1 MASSS
6 CIYASSL
13 TQKLCIILLL
23 ALTTNGE
30 PIHQDS
36 RCNCVCPDPS
46 LVGLP
51 NTDEF
56 ENLKIQKAIEDRRTI
71 YINST
76 VSPNECNCHS
86 VVLIHLNLNE
96 SQADSFCPRCNC
108 KYQTRSLTVIKVVV
122 ILVIWVI
129 SLLLFYMAFLSI
141 LEPMLSKKRGLGLPS
156 SIRGGQGVAYS
167 EHHDSIGE
175 SDHDVGA
182 SQEDGDGDATQM
194 RTYRGAEGVI
204 NRLGTQQSKWKRQVQ
219 EQRRNIYDR
228 HSMLN

>member
-1 MASSS
+1 M
-6 CIYASSL
+6 
-13 TQKLCIILLL
+13 
-23 ALTTNGE
+23 G
-30 PIHQDS
+30 
-36 RCNCVCPDPS
+36 
-46 LVGLP
+46 
-51 NTDEF
+51 
-56 ENLKIQKAIEDRRTI
+56 
-71 YINST
+71 
-76 VSPNECNCHS
+76 
-86 VVLIHLNLNE
+86 
-96 SQADSFCPRCNC
+96 
-108 KYQTRSLTVIKVVV
+108 IKVVV

-175 SDHDVGA
+175 
-182 SQEDGDGDATQM
+182 DGDGDATQM

>member
-1 MASSS
+1 MNIRRTIFSVFHKNFVKFHEIFVKYSNKS
-6 CIYASSL
+6 ISRILCL
-13 TQKLCIILLL
+13 FFRKLCIIVLVLVS
-23 ALTTNGE
+23 TTNSE

-51 NTDEF
+51 NTDEY
-56 ENLKIQKAIEDRRTI
+56 ENIKIQKAIEDRRTI

-156 SIRGGQGVAYS
+156 VRGPSVAYS
-167 EHHDSIGE
+167 EHHDTTGE
-175 SDHDVGA
+175 SDDGA
-182 SQEDGDGDATQM
+182 TDAEATQM

-204 NRLGTQQSKWKRQVQ
+204 NRLGTQQSRWK
-219 EQRRNIYDR
+219 
-228 HSMLN
+228 

>member
-1 MASSS
+1 
-6 CIYASSL
+6 
-13 TQKLCIILLL
+13 
-23 ALTTNGE
+23 
-30 PIHQDS
+30 
-36 RCNCVCPDPS
+36 
-46 LVGLP
+46 
-51 NTDEF
+51 
-56 ENLKIQKAIEDRRTI
+56 
-71 YINST
+71 
-76 VSPNECNCHS
+76 
-86 VVLIHLNLNE
+86 
-96 SQADSFCPRCNC
+96 
-108 KYQTRSLTVIKVVV
+108 
-122 ILVIWVI
+122 
-129 SLLLFYMAFLSI
+129 MAFLSI

-175 SDHDVGA
+175 SDDVGA

>member
-6 CIYASSL
+6 FIYVSSI
-13 TQKLCIILLL
+13 TQKLCIILVLVSI
-23 ALTTNGE
+23 TNGE

-51 NTDEF
+51 NTAEF
-56 ENLKIQKAIEDRRTI
+56 ENIKIQKAIEDRRTI

-76 VSPNECNCHS
+76 VSPDQCNCHS

-141 LEPMLSKKRGLGLPS
+141 LEPMLSKKRGLGLPA

-167 EHHDSIGE
+167 EHHDTIAE
-175 SDHDVGA
+175 SDDVGA
-182 SQEDGDGDATQM
+182 SQESDGDATQM
-194 RTYRGAEGVI
+194 NRIRNRGAEGVI